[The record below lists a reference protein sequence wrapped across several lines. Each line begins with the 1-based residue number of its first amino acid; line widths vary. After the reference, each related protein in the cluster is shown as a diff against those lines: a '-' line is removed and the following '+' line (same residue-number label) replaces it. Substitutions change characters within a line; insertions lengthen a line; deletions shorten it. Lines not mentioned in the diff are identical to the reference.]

1 MSSPPPGKL
10 IASSVG
16 WSSVQIVVE
25 QLSLFVIFVVL
36 ARLLDPATFGLVA
49 LAVIFV
55 EAAKVIASNG
65 LSSAVVQVENL
76 SDSAADTA
84 FWANMLMSI
93 AVGALMAIG
102 SWPLAKLLHQPQM
115 GAALLT
121 LSVVPA
127 ITAAGAIHA
136 ARNIRGFGY
145 RKLAMR
151 TLSANILGGGM
162 AIGIAAAGH
171 GIWALVVQR
180 LVAELVLTVASWMIF
195 PWRPGLRLEIA
206 ENKGLLVTGWHVS
219 LTNLVFQ
226 LGSRVNEVV
235 LTFTLAYTA
244 VGLVRI
250 GFRLLD
256 LATQFAVRPFTTV
269 ALPTFSRSAGDRH
282 DMLERFHQ
290 IQAACAL
297 VAMPVLFGLGAVADP
312 LIPMGFGEQWR
323 GVIPVMEMLS
333 FMALPICMNQF
344 ATPLL
349 TAVGRAD
356 VGFRI
361 AIVQL
366 ALGAGLSIA
375 AAPFGVVW
383 VAVAY
388 VVRAYIT
395 LPWVA
400 FNLRRYCGARIL
412 DGFASVFPAFVIS
425 VAMAALV
432 LACDEFV
439 LHTWAPLPRLAAKVF
454 IGGAFYAPMALIFG
468 GKAAMAARAKFANM
482 LA

>member
-1 MSSPPPGKL
+1 MSSPPSGKL
-10 IASSVG
+10 IASSIG
-16 WSSVQIVVE
+16 WSSVQIIVE

-36 ARLLDPATFGLVA
+36 ARLLDPATFGVVA
-49 LAVIFV
+49 LAVIFSEV
-55 EAAKVIASNG
+55 AKVIASNG
-65 LSSAVVQVENL
+65 LSTAVVQVNTL

-84 FWANMLMSI
+84 FWVNMILSL
-93 AVGALMAIG
+93 ALGALMALL
-102 SWPLAKLLHQPQM
+102 SWPLASLLRQPQM
-115 GAALLT
+115 GAALQT
-121 LSVVPA
+121 LAVVPA
-127 ITAAGAIHA
+127 ITAAGAIYA

-145 RKLAMR
+145 RALALR
-151 TLSANILGGGM
+151 TLAANILGGGI
-162 AIGIAAAGH
+162 AIALAAAGY
-171 GIWALVVQR
+171 GLWALVVQR
-180 LVAELVLTVASWMIF
+180 LVAELVLTIASWIIF
-195 PWRPGLRLEIA
+195 PWMPGRRLDLSG
-206 ENKGLLVTGWHVS
+206 NGDLLKTGGHVS

-226 LGSRVNEVV
+226 LGGRVNEIV

-269 ALPTFSRSAGDRH
+269 ALPTFSRSAGDRR
-282 DMLERFHQ
+282 DMLEQFHKL
-290 IQAACAL
+290 QAACAL
-297 VAMPVLFGLGAVADP
+297 VAMPVLFGVGAVADP

-323 GVIPVMEMLS
+323 GVVPVMEMLS

-366 ALGAGLSIA
+366 VLGAGLCIA

-388 VVRAYIT
+388 VLRAYVT

-400 FNLRRYCGARIL
+400 FNLRRHCGARIL

-432 LACDEFV
+432 LACDEFF
-439 LHTWAPLPRLAAKVF
+439 LHTWAPFPRLAAKVF
-454 IGGAFYAPMALIFG
+454 IGGAFYAPMALILG
-468 GKAAMAARAKFANM
+468 GKAALAARAKIAGM